1 MLDYKKRFEYH
12 LNEDMMASTAFSGGN
27 SVGQTAGSFGNVD
40 SYATGDARIP
50 KALGTIDLTDRKKK
64 KKNKRKKKVKTKFQ
78 RRIPA
83 QGTPTMRSSDTGMNG
98 PSNAMG
104 HGFM

>member
-1 MLDYKKRFEYH
+1 
-12 LNEDMMASTAFSGGN
+12 MASTAFSGGN

-50 KALGTIDLTDRKKK
+50 KSLGEIDLTDRKKK
-64 KKNKRKKKVKTKFQ
+64 KKKKKKEKTNFQ
-78 RRIPA
+78 RRVPA
-83 QGTPTMRSSDTGMNG
+83 QGTPAMKSSDTGMNG

>member
-40 SYATGDARIP
+40 SYAAGDARIP
-50 KALGTIDLTDRKKK
+50 KSLGEIDLTDRKKK
-64 KKNKRKKKVKTKFQ
+64 KKKKKKEKTNFQ
-78 RRIPA
+78 RRVPA
-83 QGTPTMRSSDTGMNG
+83 QGTPAMKSSDTGMNG

>member
-1 MLDYKKRFEYH
+1 MTS
-12 LNEDMMASTAFSGGN
+12 ATAWSGGN
-27 SVGQTAGSFGNVD
+27 SIGQTAGSFGNVD
-40 SYATGDARIP
+40 SYAPKDARIP
-50 KALGTIDLTDRKKK
+50 KSLGEIDLTDRKKK
-64 KKNKRKKKVKTKFQ
+64 KKRKQSKRKTNFQ

-83 QGTPTMRSSDTGMNG
+83 QGTPAMKSSDTGMNG